1 MSAKLTSQDR
11 HLIARLKAER
21 ERLLL
26 EVEKLDNATL
36 AEKFNVSVSTVS
48 HIPIVWT

>member
-1 MSAKLTSQDR
+1 MIKLTQSDR
-11 HLIARLKAER
+11 TLIGKLKAER

-26 EVEKLDNATL
+26 QVEKLDNATL

-48 HIPIVWT
+48 HVPVVWA

>member
-1 MSAKLTSQDR
+1 MYTAINQTDR
-11 HLIARLKAER
+11 DLIGKLKAER

-48 HIPIVWT
+48 HIPVLWK